1 MRHVKGL
8 QVSRPLKGLRSS
20 HSKSLDTSVQSAI
33 RILILGLF
41 IGLAC
46 WSGIVGT
53 GISNPILNSSL
64 NSPAL
69 SKSNSVS
76 QISTHPKVVFFGSST
91 TVGLWASRG
100 DRRWSTL
107 LSRYLGWQ
115 EINESLSGSTLSKA
129 PRDGKSLPPAAVQ
142 RWRDAIVP
150 RHPDLVLMLYGANDA
165 YWKLPLGDTVNPKPA
180 TFRGDLET
188 MLTGMTKVFPPD
200 RLVVLT
206 PQPNQATL
214 DRRSAYDLALQ
225 EGSKKVGAY
234 FINAGN
240 KAFAIEEL
248 PNYSADGLHLNNLGH
263 AALASYIAGKLVDMG
278 IATPPPIAQGGNKLL
293 EATEALS
300 GGFLRID
307 GDRPLSFG
315 EIHTISARWVTSGRA
330 RFAVMRPDGRGGYE
344 VVYRTPI
351 FDVTSGVMET
361 KVPRWWV
368 LDGDRLAVWTDSS
381 CLGSQSNDGNKAYHL
396 AIKLQG
402 DVTLPDVMPNT
413 ASFDSH
419 KLAVWI
425 DA

>member
-1 MRHVKGL
+1 
-8 QVSRPLKGLRSS
+8 
-20 HSKSLDTSVQSAI
+20 
-33 RILILGLF
+33 
-41 IGLAC
+41 
-46 WSGIVGT
+46 
-53 GISNPILNSSL
+53 
-64 NSPAL
+64 
-69 SKSNSVS
+69 
-76 QISTHPKVVFFGSST
+76 
-91 TVGLWASRG
+91 
-100 DRRWSTL
+100 L

-129 PRDGKSLPPAAVQ
+129 PRTGKSLPTAAAVQ
-142 RWRDAIVP
+142 RWREAIVP

-188 MLTGMTKVFPPD
+188 MLTGMTKAFPAD
-200 RLVVLT
+200 RLVVIT

-214 DRRSAYDLALQ
+214 DRRSPYDLALQ

-234 FINAGN
+234 FIDAGN
-240 KAFAIEEL
+240 KAFSIEEL

-278 IATPPPIAQGGNKLL
+278 IATPPPIAQGGNKLP
-293 EATEALS
+293 ETTEALS

-351 FDVTSGVMET
+351 FDVTSGVMAT

-368 LDGDRLAVWTDSS
+368 LDGDRLAVWTDKN
-381 CLGSQSNDGNKAYHL
+381 CLGSQTDDGKNPHHMAMALQADVPIPDVIPYKTSLDSHRL
-396 AIKLQG
+396 AIW
-402 DVTLPDVMPNT
+402 TP
-413 ASFDSH
+413 
-419 KLAVWI
+419 
-425 DA
+425 